1 MRTTAIAA
9 HRESCAGDWL
19 IAVREHGLPARLP
32 PALYCRD
39 GISIDSLR
47 WDPKKITQQAFVKL
61 TLVKL
66 LSPERRTVVAVSHPD
81 RQQNLVEKNDEN
93 NRTKEPRG
101 GFRLSYRP

>member
-1 MRTTAIAA
+1 M
-9 HRESCAGDWL
+9 S
-19 IAVREHGLPARLP
+19 
-32 PALYCRD
+32 PALATGSLLYASMACLRVCLRHCTVETASVSTHYD
-39 GISIDSLR
+39 GIR
-47 WDPKKITQQAFVKL
+47 KKITQQAFVKL

-81 RQQNLVEKNDEN
+81 RQQNLMEKNDEN